1 MEKHLMEAVELSPI
15 RPDAFVMSDEE
26 KIEIISGHF
35 RAIMETLGLD
45 MSDDSLAGT
54 PRRVAKM
61 YVQEIFDGL
70 NPQNRPAVK
79 LFENRYGYSQM
90 LVEKNIVVHSMCE
103 HHFVPIVGVAHV
115 AYYSTGKVVGL
126 SKINRIVRHY
136 AHRPQVQ
143 ERLTEQ
149 IADSLCDALQTPHVA
164 VVVDAKHYCV
174 IMRGVED
181 VGSSTLTSAY
191 RGDFLNPAVKA
202 EFHRYLSGA

>member
-15 RPDAFVMSDEE
+15 RPDAFELSDEE
-26 KIEIISGHF
+26 KIEIIARHF

-45 MSDDSLAGT
+45 LNDDSLSGT

-90 LVEKNIVVHSMCE
+90 LVEKNIAVHSMCE

-136 AHRPQVQ
+136 SHRPQVQ

-149 IADSLCDALQTPHVA
+149 IADALCDALQTPHVA

-181 VGSSTLTSAY
+181 VNSSTVTAAY
-191 RGDFLNPAVKA
+191 RGDFESPAVKA
-202 EFHRYLSGA
+202 EFHRYLSGN